1 LLVLTSTIYQI
12 YMILRPPKLLLFE
25 SWQSHY
31 ENFPST
37 SQTFNI
43 MEGTP
48 NNLDQYKYNFKYG
61 DDKYS
66 MLETM
71 KFNKSVMTMTAPE
84 SDWFLL

>member
-1 LLVLTSTIYQI
+1 
-12 YMILRPPKLLLFE
+12 
-25 SWQSHY
+25 
-31 ENFPST
+31 
-37 SQTFNI
+37 